1 MPWWS
6 HDTHSFLTGLGFS
19 SMWSSGCWGKKG
31 KLPLRC
37 SRFGGCIFLL
47 RIAGF
52 GVLVDFCVFF
62 PQTVCPLT
70 LSTHCPILP
79 LSVVPLVHI
88 GLTKTLLHWCFF
100 PLCLSTLHYWAQA
113 ILFQHET
120 VVQCGTILL
129 DTLWYI
135 NLLHPIAE
143 DREHWKLPAY
153 ESSSVLPLG
162 RFLYQDPFCWT
173 SSSRS
178 FYDDLRGFSF

>member
-1 MPWWS
+1 MIPTAS
-6 HDTHSFLTGLGFS
+6 LQGLGS
-19 SMWSSGCWGKKG
+19 
-31 KLPLRC
+31 LRC
-37 SRFGGCIFLL
+37 DRAAVGGRKGSCHWGAPDLVDAFFLVW
-47 RIAGF
+47 IAGF

-88 GLTKTLLHWCFF
+88 GLTETLLHWCFF

-143 DREHWKLPAY
+143 DREHWKLLAY

-162 RFLYQDPFCWT
+162 RFLYQDLFCWT

-178 FYDDLRGFSF
+178 FYDDLREFSLFLGAL

>member
-1 MPWWS
+1 MRIQKSQMYAMVIPWYPQLPYRAWVLFDVIERLLGEEREAAIEVLQIWWMHFFAS
-6 HDTHSFLTGLGFS
+6 NCRFWCFGWFL
-19 SMWSSGCWGKKG
+19 
-31 KLPLRC
+31 
-37 SRFGGCIFLL
+37 CI
-47 RIAGF
+47 
-52 GVLVDFCVFF
+52 F

-143 DREHWKLPAY
+143 DREH
-153 ESSSVLPLG
+153 
-162 RFLYQDPFCWT
+162 
-173 SSSRS
+173 
-178 FYDDLRGFSF
+178 